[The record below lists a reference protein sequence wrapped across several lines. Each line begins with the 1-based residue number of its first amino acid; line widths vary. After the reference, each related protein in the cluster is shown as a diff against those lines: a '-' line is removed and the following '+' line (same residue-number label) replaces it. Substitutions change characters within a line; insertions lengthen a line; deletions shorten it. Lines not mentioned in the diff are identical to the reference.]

1 MTAMDG
7 RKDKVTLMA
16 KSRARK
22 IKIERLYDVGQEVSG
37 VKILEVM
44 AEVPERFSEYK
55 IKNLCC
61 GSEATI
67 QHKTLYY
74 RSRNGVTVCRSCAHK
89 LTLHNRWGSPKPTPK
104 RNAFD
109 KAPSWAVPSNN
120 ICASEG
126 KDETPADFMIDV
138 AAEQFRLLTIMGE

>member
-1 MTAMDG
+1 
-7 RKDKVTLMA
+7 MA
-16 KSRARK
+16 NRARK
-22 IKIERLYDVGQEVSG
+22 IKIERLYEVGQEISG

-44 AEVPERFSEYK
+44 AEFPERFSEYR

-74 RSRNGVTVCRSCAHK
+74 RSRKGVTVCRSCAHK
-89 LTLHNRWGSPKPTPK
+89 LTLHNRWGSPKPKPK
-104 RNAFD
+104 LKAFD
-109 KAPSWAVPSNN
+109 KAPAWAVPNSN

-126 KDETPADFMIDV
+126 QDATPADFMIDV
-138 AAEQFRLLTIMGE
+138 ATEQLRLLTIGADNESHI